1 MRSTQLRRTL
11 LGHNVTSLRSRKI
24 SPSLQFRCASFEAAH
39 DDAKPKPKPKS
50 KPDAPPIT
58 ESRGRINRS
67 VAVVASL
74 LLLSS
79 AIYQYIS
86 SSPSSSAGLAVLD
99 ARKFQPFTITS
110 KTSVSSTSTIF
121 TIQPLALTPTAS
133 DPYAALWAQGLW
145 SVEFKQ
151 PQLQIARC
159 YTPLPARAG
168 APPGELRFLIRREY
182 KGEVSN
188 YLDRLPVGASIEVR
202 GPEVEYSLGSDVKE
216 VVFLAG
222 GTGIAPALQAVHVL
236 IEERDGEGRKL
247 RILWA
252 NRRREDCAGSPKVRA
267 SWWATLWRRSA
278 TEVVDEGPNALV
290 AEMRELQK
298 RYPGKVEIEYF
309 IDAEG
314 TFIDR
319 ARVLD
324 AVRNAEAQDG
334 GKKLIMVSGPEG
346 FIKHFAGGKVWEGG
360 KEVQGP
366 LGGVIKALDLRDWA
380 VVKL

>member
-11 LGHNVTSLRSRKI
+11 IGQNVILLRSRNI
-24 SPSLQFRCASFEAAH
+24 SPSLQFRCTSFEAAH
-39 DDAKPKPKPKS
+39 DDAKPKPKPT
-50 KPDAPPIT
+50 PEPGDAPPIT
-58 ESRGRINRS
+58 KSRGRVSRT
-67 VAVVASL
+67 VAVIASI

-79 AIYQYIS
+79 ATYQYIS
-86 SSPSSSAGLAVLD
+86 TSSSAHLSILD

-110 KTSVSSTSTIF
+110 KTPVSSTSAIF
-121 TIQPLALTPTAS
+121 TIQPPTPAPTPS
-133 DPYAALWAQGLW
+133 DPYAALWTQGLW

-151 PQLQIARC
+151 PQLQIARS
-159 YTPLPARAG
+159 YTPLPARPG

-202 GPEVEYSLGSDVKE
+202 GPEVEYALGKDVSE

-222 GTGIAPALQAVHVL
+222 GTGIAPAMQAVHVL
-236 IEERDGEGRKL
+236 MEEREGEGRKV

-252 NRRREDCAGSPKVRA
+252 NRRREDCKGAPKVRG
-267 SWWATLWRRSA
+267 SWWARLWRGAA
-278 TEVVDEGPNALV
+278 TEVVDERPNALV
-290 AEMRELQK
+290 GEMRELQK

-309 IDAEG
+309 VDAEG

-346 FIKHFAGGKVWEGG
+346 FIKHFAGAKVWEGG

-366 LGGVIKALDLRDWA
+366 LGGVIKALDLREWE